1 VSIILVKNWW
11 SLVIRGLAAVSL
23 GVITLMW
30 HEITLPDVAV
40 LFSGYAAIDGLVSLA
55 GALRAAET
63 HLRWGVLV
71 CEGLAGIGAAIITFA
86 WPSPTELSLA
96 YIIAA
101 WALLTGVL
109 EIGAAI
115 RLRRYIAGEWMLAF
129 GGAASLALGI
139 LMIAIPLAGS
149 LSIATWLA
157 VYALVFGALL
167 IVLGL
172 RLRSWMRE
180 LNSSGHAR
188 SADARA

>member
-1 VSIILVKNWW
+1 VSTMLVKNWW
-11 SLVIRGLAAVSL
+11 SLVIRGLAGISL

-30 HEITLPDVAV
+30 RHITLPEVAV
-40 LFSGYAAIDGLVSLA
+40 LFGGYAMIDGLVSLA

-63 HLRWGVLV
+63 HRRWGVLV
-71 CEGLAGIGAAIITFA
+71 AEGLAGVVAGVMAFA
-86 WPSPTELSLA
+86 WPAPTELSLA

-109 EIGAAI
+109 EIAVAV
-115 RLRRYIAGEWMLAF
+115 RLRRYVAGEWMLAF

-157 VYALVFGALL
+157 AYALVFGGLL

-172 RLRSWMRE
+172 RLRSWVRE
-180 LNSSGHAR
+180 LISSGYAR
-188 SADARA
+188 SVDARA